1 MYFNTPAKNQQNH
14 FYDYQILT
22 RYQRLLLIFT
32 LLFFGISFSYGAE
45 NDSLTI
51 VLTKDSDFLKEYKL
65 QALTISSDSVTST
78 TKHTRLVSAILAFP
92 VPFGLFGG
100 HRLYLGT
107 KPYIPFVYIATL
119 GGCFGILPLID
130 FIAILTSGKENF
142 ARYKNNGHVF
152 MWSK

>member
-107 KPYIPFVYIATL
+107 KPYIP
-119 GGCFGILPLID
+119 
-130 FIAILTSGKENF
+130 
-142 ARYKNNGHVF
+142 
-152 MWSK
+152 